1 METVNGAPGYS
12 TDIIGTLFYRVG
24 IAGQHPVGIPDSGMG
39 TAIATITFLVLV
51 AGVLPVLRATQ
62 TKSE

>member
-1 METVNGAPGYS
+1 MNKK
-12 TDIIGTLFYRVG
+12 RR
-24 IAGQHPVGIPDSGMG
+24 M
-39 TAIATITFLVLV
+39 TILSVLVICLSLVLV